1 MEPVL
6 VTSNYRNMSR
16 SLIIGQHNIIVR
28 DRHTNSVHEPKIE
41 DQPLPFRQLN
51 GDPTEQPRAKI
62 ENKENSKN
70 DNHWPGGHPHQIRD
84 GPFRKPQPVI

>member
-1 MEPVL
+1 SQNPSSNKGASPL
-6 VTSNYRNMSR
+6 THDTSTLNR
-16 SLIIGQHNIIVR
+16 
-28 DRHTNSVHEPKIE
+28 EWP
-41 DQPLPFRQLN
+41 LN

-84 GPFRKPQPVI
+84 GPFRKPQPVIFCPAPNRSS